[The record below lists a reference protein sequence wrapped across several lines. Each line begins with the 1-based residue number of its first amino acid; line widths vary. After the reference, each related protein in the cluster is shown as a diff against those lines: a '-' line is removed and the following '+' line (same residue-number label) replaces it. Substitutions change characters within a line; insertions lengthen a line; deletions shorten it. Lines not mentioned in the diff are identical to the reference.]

1 MKDIKI
7 FVSHRIDFDAE
18 TVSNDVFV
26 PVHCGAVYMDAPGSM
41 TGDNTGENISEKR
54 NSFCELTVQYWAWKN
69 VKADYYGICHYRRY
83 FSFEEENMPED
94 SYTNVIDSFISSEA
108 RSRYHLDD
116 MAQIEKIVDGNDIIA
131 TVPFDV
137 KKVGNRS
144 IEHQYAQQSYLD
156 EHDLV
161 LLREAVGKLQPEYV
175 ETLEET
181 LADKDFYPCNMF
193 IMKREMFQEYCR
205 WMFSILFEV
214 EQHLDMTEANSDR
227 LRAIG
232 HIGERMLTVFIN
244 HKKKQQA
251 KISILQR
258 VVFKNAGRLDKIHKI
273 SDEHIPVVFSS
284 SQQYLPY
291 LYVTIFSMLQN
302 VSPAEKLD
310 IIVLNNGFS
319 AEDKK
324 MLLSLTAQH
333 ANASLRF
340 YNVAHDISG
349 LKFKA
354 NAHISVDTFYRLFVP
369 RICKEYDKV
378 LYLDSDLL
386 ICHDIRELYDS
397 ISEDRTITATLDAD
411 FLSQF
416 YFDKLIADYS
426 MQVLGL
432 DRPIQYFQAGV
443 MAFNLKLFRER
454 YKLEELLSFA
464 LSHNFKY
471 LDQDIMNAFFR
482 GDVHFISM
490 DWNVLMDSFEERK
503 DNIIKSAPAHVCQQY
518 MAARRRPRIIHYA
531 GGDKPWFNPSC
542 DYAAEFWD
550 MARKTPVYE
559 RIIFDMAN
567 RRAEAAALYIEQK
580 HNYIRRFID
589 LLLPSDKEKRLK
601 MKNTLN
607 TWVSAFA
614 PQGSDRREILK
625 KAYRKFR

>member
-7 FVSHRIDFDAE
+7 FVSHRIDFEAE

-26 PVHCGAVYMDAPGSM
+26 PVHCGAVYMDEPDSM
-41 TGDNTGENISEKR
+41 AGDNTGENISERR

-83 FSFEEENMPED
+83 FSFAEETMPED
-94 SYTNVIDSFISSEA
+94 SYTNVIDSFISYEA

-116 MAQIEKIVDGNDIIA
+116 MAQIEKIVDGNDIVA

-144 IEHQYAQQSYLD
+144 IEHQYVQQSYLD

-161 LLREAVGKLQPEYV
+161 LLREAVGRLQPEYV

-181 LADKDFYPCNMF
+181 LAGKDFYPCNMF
-193 IMKREMFQEYCR
+193 IMKRETFQEYCD
-205 WMFSILFEV
+205 WIFSILFEV
-214 EQHLDMTEANSDR
+214 ERHLDMTEANSDR

-232 HIGERMLTVFIN
+232 HIGERLLTVFIN
-244 HKKKQQA
+244 HKRKQQA
-251 KISILQR
+251 KIRILQR
-258 VVFKNAGRLDKIHKI
+258 VVFKNAGKLDSIPKI
-273 SDEHIPVVFSS
+273 SDEYIPVVFSS

-291 LYVTIFSMLQN
+291 LYVTIFSMLQK
-302 VSPAEKLD
+302 VLPSEKLD
-310 IIVLNNGFS
+310 IIVLHNGFTD
-319 AEDKK
+319 ENKK
-324 MLLSLTAQH
+324 MLLSLAAKH
-333 ANASLRF
+333 ANTSLRF
-340 YNVAHDISG
+340 YNVEPDVSG
-349 LKFKA
+349 LDFEA

-369 RICKEYDKV
+369 RICKEYDKI

-386 ICHDIRELYDS
+386 VCHDIRELYDS
-397 ISEDRTITATLDAD
+397 ISDDRTVTATLDAD

-416 YFDKLIADYS
+416 YNDGLIADYS
-426 MQVLGL
+426 MQVLKL
-432 DRPIQYFQAGV
+432 ERPVQYFQAGV

-454 YKLEELLSFA
+454 YDLDRLLSFA
-464 LSHNFKY
+464 LSHKFKY

-482 GDVHFISM
+482 GDIHFIDMS
-490 DWNVLMDSFEERK
+490 WNVLMDSFEERK
-503 DNIIKSAPAHVCQQY
+503 NNIVKSAPAHVCQQY

-542 DYAAEFWD
+542 DYAAEFWE
-550 MARKTPVYE
+550 MARLTPVYE
-559 RIIFDMAN
+559 LILFDMAN

-580 HNYIRRFID
+580 HNYTRRLIE
-589 LLLPSDKEKRLK
+589 LLLPSDKKKRQK
-601 MKNTLN
+601 MKKKLN
-607 TWVSAFA
+607 TWVSLFA

-625 KAYRKFR
+625 KMYHKIR